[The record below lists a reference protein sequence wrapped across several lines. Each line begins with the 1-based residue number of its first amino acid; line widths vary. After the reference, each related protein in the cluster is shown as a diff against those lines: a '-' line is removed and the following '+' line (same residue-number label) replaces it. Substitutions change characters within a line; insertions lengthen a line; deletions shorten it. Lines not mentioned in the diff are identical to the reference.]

1 MDLKSKHFKS
11 IDLKFKSKFMFLNT
25 TFIYF
30 EIIRL
35 GLATLSTFI
44 FILLLTMTNLFDTI
58 YLNY

>member
-35 GLATLSTFI
+35 GLAALSTFI
-44 FILLLTMTNLFDTI
+44 YTI
-58 YLNY
+58 INYY